1 MQQKKIRLGILF
13 GGRSAEHEISLL
25 SAKNVIDAI
34 DRDKYEVF
42 LIAID
47 KSGEWHLR
55 EAEAF
60 LAYANN
66 PALIHLHGKKEK
78 KTRGGKKRKLG
89 GGVEKKGVG
98 FPGELTVASP
108 KRVGEEARAQPG
120 SKGRFCAAEEFCN
133 WLTG

>member
-66 PALIHLHGKKEK
+66 PALIHLHGKKENVALVPK
-78 KTRGGKKRKLG
+78 NQGKELVSYSGNQLG
-89 GGVEKKGVG
+89 DSLALDVI
-98 FPGELTVASP
+98 FPVLHGT
-108 KRVGEEARAQPG
+108 
-120 SKGRFCAAEEFCN
+120 
-133 WLTG
+133 